1 MSLKTIASI
10 SLKKVIILAIAFGV
24 FLRFYNLDRQVYWY
38 DETMTSLRI
47 SGYTKSELVERVET
61 GEPTAVEAFRN
72 IYQYPNPS
80 RDLKDTIDALA
91 RHPEHSPL
99 YYLMARFWLQ
109 VFEPSVATIRSLSAW
124 ISLLVLP
131 ATYWL
136 AKELFANPIAPGLSV
151 AIVALSPFHILY
163 GKEAREYSLW
173 TVAIL
178 LSCAALLK
186 AIRVSKVDGRDGSVN
201 SDFILSF
208 ISSWGIYGITVAL
221 GLYAHPFSAFVSL
234 SHGIYISILTRWKP
248 VKIILAYFIAS
259 LFGICLFLPW
269 LQIAIA
275 NFSYF
280 IDNTISTTNP
290 RDNLHLIWG
299 LNLSRIFFDVNQG
312 TSLLNP
318 LLYIIIGL
326 VGYAMYWLCRHARSQ
341 TFLFILLL
349 MGVTGLALIGPDI
362 VVGGRRSNNLRYA
375 IPCVLGIQ
383 LAIAYL
389 FATKLTALPHQISRW
404 KFWKLGFFSLL
415 FLGLSSGIVSSQLEV
430 WWHKSYAKSRY
441 NPAIARIIN
450 QTDRSIVLTDELP
463 EKLLSLSHL
472 LKPDVRLVFSRG
484 GTVPDIPTEFSQ
496 VYLYRPSEVWKQR
509 IEETSGGKIERAYK
523 GWLWQLER

>member
-10 SLKKVIILAIAFGV
+10 SLKKVIILAIALGV

-47 SGYTKSELVERVET
+47 SGYTKSELIEQVYAGKPIAVET
-61 GEPTAVEAFRN
+61 FRN
-72 IYQYPNPS
+72 TYQYPNPS

-109 VFEPSVATIRSLSAW
+109 VFEPSVATIRSLSVW

-173 TVAIL
+173 TLAIL

-186 AIRVSKVDGRDGSVN
+186 AVRVSKVDRSDGNVN
-201 SDFILSF
+201 TNFILSF
-208 ISSWGIYGITVAL
+208 ISSWGIYGLTVAL
-221 GLYAHPFSAFVSL
+221 GLYAHPFSALVSL
-234 SHGIYISILTRWKP
+234 GHGIYISILTRWKQ
-248 VKIILAYFIAS
+248 VKILLAYFMAS
-259 LFGICLFLPW
+259 LFGIFLFAPW
-269 LQIAIA
+269 LQIVIA
-275 NFSYF
+275 NFSNF
-280 IDNTISTTNP
+280 VDNTISTTNP

-318 LLYIIIGL
+318 LLYIILGL
-326 VGYAMYWLCRHARSQ
+326 VGYSIYWLCRNARSQ
-341 TFLFILLL
+341 TWLFILLL

-362 VVGGRRSNNLRYA
+362 LIGGRRSNNLRYA

-389 FATKLTALPHQISRW
+389 FATKLTALPHQISNW
-404 KFWKLGFFSLL
+404 KYWKIGFLSLL
-415 FLGLSSGIVSSQLEV
+415 FIGFSSGIVSSQVEV

-450 QTDRSIVLTDELP
+450 TAQSPIVLSDELP
-463 EKLLSLSHL
+463 EKLLSLSHS
-472 LKPDVRLVFSRG
+472 LKPNVRLFFSRG
-484 GTVPDIPTEFSQ
+484 GTVPDIPTQFSQ
-496 VYLYRPSEVWKQR
+496 VYLYRPSETLKQQ
-509 IEETSGGKIERAYK
+509 IEATGKGKVERAHK
-523 GWLWQLER
+523 GWLWQVSK